1 MYPSLVGFG
10 LAANNTVIFWGNLAN
25 FPNEQ
30 HGRILAAIMATGFL
44 GTMLFD
50 VVYTELF
57 ASNLSGYFTL
67 IAVATGITFSI
78 GVAFNVKIDSV
89 SSSSY
94 EPIEPKNTTEAT
106 VEKQSSQK
114 PFWKSSLFYILITF
128 CGIGYGVANAQL
140 LLFSTQAESL
150 RLDEYMAP
158 ILSISPAVSTIGVV
172 IIGFLSDRCL
182 DHFPRTNIYC
192 FLNVVM
198 AITLFVWIFFRDN
211 LVMLIVLSVAN
222 GCVIAASYC
231 LVLAELYVTFGEE
244 AFAMTM
250 GIFFF
255 VGTSFV
261 FISQFIASGL
271 YELELK
277 KQKPDDIIC
286 YGSRCFHD
294 WTIIQTS
301 VFAFCVLFNVIY
313 ICRKK

>member
-1 MYPSLVGFG
+1 M
-10 LAANNTVIFWGNLAN
+10 IFWGNLAN
-25 FPNEQ
+25 FPNEL

-50 VVYTELF
+50 VLYTEAF
-57 ASNLSGYFTL
+57 TENLSGYFTL

-89 SSSSY
+89 SPSSY
-94 EPIEPKNTTEAT
+94 EPIEPKNTTETT
-106 VEKQSSQK
+106 VEDQSSQK
-114 PFWKSSLFYILITF
+114 PFWKSSQLYILLTF
-128 CGIGYGVANAQL
+128 CGVGYGVANAQL

-158 ILSISPAVSTIGVV
+158 ILSISPAVSTVGVV

-182 DHFPRTNIYC
+182 DHFPRINIYF

-198 AITLFVWIFFRDN
+198 TIILLVWTFFRDN

-261 FISQFIASGL
+261 FVSQFIASTL
-271 YELELK
+271 YDVELR
-277 KQKPDDIIC
+277 KQDSDDIVC
-286 YGSRCFHD
+286 YGSHCFHD

-301 VFAFCVLFNVIY
+301 LFAFCVVLNIIY